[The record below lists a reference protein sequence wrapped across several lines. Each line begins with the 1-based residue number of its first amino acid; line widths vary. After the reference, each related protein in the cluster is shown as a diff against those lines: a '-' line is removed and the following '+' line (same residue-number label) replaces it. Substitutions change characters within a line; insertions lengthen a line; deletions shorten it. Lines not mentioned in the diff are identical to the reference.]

1 MRPIRKVKLQIQL
14 TIDGFVCGPNGE
26 MDWMVWEW
34 DEVLKRYT
42 TELTNSV
49 DTFLMGRATGEGM
62 AVYWPTV
69 GSNPESS
76 EEDKWMAER
85 LNSFPKVVFSRTIT
99 HIHWNNARV
108 ANDIVAEVKELKK
121 EPGKDIMIYGGADI
135 VSSFIRENLIDE
147 YHLFVNPVAIGK
159 GKPIFDKVND
169 NLKLNLEKTIVST
182 TGIVVHQYVPQK
194 ENAIRSSV
202 KKDSYQIVD

>member
-1 MRPIRKVKLQIQL
+1 MRPIRRVKLQIQL

-42 TELTNSV
+42 AELTNSV

-147 YHLFVNPVAIGK
+147 YHLYVNPVAIGK
-159 GKPIFDKVND
+159 GKAIFDKVND

-194 ENAIRSSV
+194 ENAIRSPL

>member
-1 MRPIRKVKLQIQL
+1 MRPIRRVKLQIQL

-34 DEVLKRYT
+34 DEVLKKYT

-147 YHLFVNPVAIGK
+147 YHLYVNPVAIGK
-159 GKPIFDKVND
+159 GKAIFDKVND

-194 ENAIRSSV
+194 ENAIRSPL